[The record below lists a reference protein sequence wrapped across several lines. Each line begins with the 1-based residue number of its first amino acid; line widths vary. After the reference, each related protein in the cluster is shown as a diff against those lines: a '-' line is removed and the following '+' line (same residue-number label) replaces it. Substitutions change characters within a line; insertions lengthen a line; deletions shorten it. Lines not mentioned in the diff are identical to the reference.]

1 MSRIVDEVLTQDNDD
16 GNDKGDSRRYVI
28 IVVDQLGQL
37 RHDKVNVVNIIMG
50 GKENRP
56 NAIIIRL
63 RRILLD
69 RV

>member
-1 MSRIVDEVLTQDNDD
+1 MLTQDNDD
-16 GNDKGDSRRYVI
+16 GNDKGDSRRYVL

-37 RHDKVNVVNIIMG
+37 RHDKVDVVNIIMG
-50 GKENRP
+50 EKENRS

-63 RRILLD
+63 RRILPD

>member
-1 MSRIVDEVLTQDNDD
+1 MLRIVDKMLTQDNDD
-16 GNDKGDSRRYVI
+16 GNDKGDSRRYVL

-37 RHDKVNVVNIIMG
+37 RHDKVDVVNIIMG
-50 GKENRP
+50 EKENRS

-63 RRILLD
+63 RRILPD

>member
-16 GNDKGDSRRYVI
+16 GNDKGDSRRYALV
-28 IVVDQLGQL
+28 VVDQLGQL
-37 RHDKVNVVNIIMG
+37 RHGEVDVVNIIMG
-50 GKENRP
+50 GEENRP

-63 RRILLD
+63 RRILPD